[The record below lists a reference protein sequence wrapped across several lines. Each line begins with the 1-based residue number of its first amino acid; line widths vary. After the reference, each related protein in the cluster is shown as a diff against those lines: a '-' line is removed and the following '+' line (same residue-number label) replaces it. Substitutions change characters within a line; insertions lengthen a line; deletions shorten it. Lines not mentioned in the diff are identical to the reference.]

1 MGARPPATDDA
12 EPDVI
17 EFGIA
22 ALDAA
27 LEDREISYPVD
38 AETLAVEHGNIE
50 VPYDARGNTMDLK
63 TALAACDESEFG
75 HEREL
80 LNALHPVFED
90 RREQAGSSVVMQ
102 LRDLM
107 PF

>member
-27 LEDREISYPVD
+27 LENREIRYPVD
-38 AETLAVEHGNIE
+38 AETLAVEHGELAI
-50 VPYDARGNTMDLK
+50 PYDARGNTLDLK
-63 TALAACDESEFG
+63 TALAACEESSFD
-75 HEREL
+75 HERDL
-80 LNALHPVFED
+80 LNALHPVFEE
-90 RREQAGSSVVMQ
+90 RREQAGASVVMQ
-102 LRDLM
+102 LRDLI